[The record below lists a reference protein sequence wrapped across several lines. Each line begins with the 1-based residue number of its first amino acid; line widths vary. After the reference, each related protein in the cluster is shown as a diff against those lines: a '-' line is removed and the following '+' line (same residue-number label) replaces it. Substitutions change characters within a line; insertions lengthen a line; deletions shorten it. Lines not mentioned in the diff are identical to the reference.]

1 MSTASLTS
9 KGQIT
14 LPISIRKKLRL
25 NTGDQVVFIEREDGE
40 ITVKAKKGNLMDL
53 KGSLRWT
60 GKPATIEEMDEAIA
74 SHVAEDD
81 ARIVRE
87 YALLSERGRK

>member
-1 MSTASLTS
+1 MATSSLTS

-40 ITVKAKKGNLMDL
+40 ITVRAKKGNLMDL
-53 KGSLRWT
+53 RGSLKWT
-60 GKPATIEEMDEAIA
+60 GKPATIEEMNEAVA
-74 SHVAEDD
+74 RHLAEDD
-81 ARIVRE
+81 ARIVEE
-87 YALLSERGRK
+87 YRRFTERGK